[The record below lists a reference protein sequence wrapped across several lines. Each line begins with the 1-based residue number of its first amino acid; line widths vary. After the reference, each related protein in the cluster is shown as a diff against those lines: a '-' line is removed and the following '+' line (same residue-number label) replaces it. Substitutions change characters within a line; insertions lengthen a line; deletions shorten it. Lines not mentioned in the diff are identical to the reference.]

1 MNVVSKFLRAPARVG
16 PLPRYRRPMNL
27 FAIARATGIPIRTLR
42 YVLEHR
48 VLPGAERASRGHRV
62 TRQFTAFEAFGIAC
76 AAALL
81 DAGVRRPSVTRCM
94 RRLTTRRGAG
104 TSPSDIPL
112 WQAFTATAGAAIE
125 VAGERAVRV
134 RVGSRRSA
142 DGWIHLVTG
151 RRLSTMPDPL
161 VRITLDASALRDVLR

>member
-1 MNVVSKFLRAPARVG
+1 
-16 PLPRYRRPMNL
+16 MNL
-27 FAIARATGIPIRTLR
+27 FAIAEATGIPIRTLR

-48 VLPGAERASRGHRV
+48 VLPGAEKASRGHRV
-62 TRQFTAFEAFGIAC
+62 TREFTAFEAFGIAS

-112 WQAFTATAGAAIE
+112 WHAFTATGGAAIE
-125 VAGERAVRV
+125 VAGELAVRV
-134 RVGSRRSA
+134 TVASRRSA
-142 DGWIHLVTG
+142 DEWIHLVTG
-151 RRLSTMPDPL
+151 RRLSTIPDPL
-161 VRITLDASALRDVLR
+161 VRITLDASALSDVLR